1 MDEGSIEEIKIVLRP
16 FIPDLDQA
24 CVYSTWRNSAFYGV
38 PRRTAES
45 KSLAEKTRIAFFKGM
60 TRDIR
65 EILKS
70 ATVRIACFEDD
81 PGMILGYSVAIGSHL
96 NWIYVKVEYR
106 LKGIGRMLMPKDI
119 LTVTNHLTKIGE
131 VIVDKK
137 KLKVKGENTK
147 WN

>member
-1 MDEGSIEEIKIVLRP
+1 MEEEVKVIIRP
-16 FIPDLDQA
+16 FIEDLDQA
-24 CVYSTWRNSAFYGV
+24 CVYATWRNSAFYGV
-38 PRRTAES
+38 PRRTSEA
-45 KSLAEKTRIAFFKGM
+45 KALAEKARVTFFKGM

-70 ATVRIACFEDD
+70 ATVRIACLEDD
-81 PGMILGYSVAIGSHL
+81 PGMIVGYSVATGTHL

-119 LTVTNHLTKIGE
+119 LTVTSHLTKIGE
-131 VIVDKK
+131 VIVENK
-137 KLKVKGENTK
+137 KLKTRGENTK